1 MDTLAEKSIK
11 PTKAIVHV
19 LLMFMIKYAQEK
31 YFTWQDSIVVESIET
46 NWNFTYTYT
55 K

>member
-11 PTKAIVHV
+11 PTKAKFHV
-19 LLMFMIKYAQEK
+19 LLMFMIKYPQEK
-31 YFTWQDSIVVESIET
+31 YFTWKDSIVVESIET
-46 NWNFTYTYT
+46 NWNFTHTYA